1 MARYIAVI
9 EVTEDGEYQA
19 YFPDAPGCIA
29 AGDTEEE
36 VVDSAVEALAE
47 WAADERASGRAIPK
61 PRSYVELL
69 RSGEYGLGKGGM
81 IATLPLLLES
91 GKSARANV
99 SLDSGLLADIDEAA
113 ARHNI
118 TRSSFLAAAA
128 RERLKAGA

>member
-19 YFPDAPGCIA
+19 YFPDAPGCTA
-29 AGDTEEE
+29 AGDSEEE
-36 VVDSAVEALAE
+36 VLDNAVEALAE
-47 WAADERASGRAIPK
+47 WAADERAAGRTMPT
-61 PRSYVELL
+61 PRSYAVLL
-69 RSGEYGLGKGGM
+69 KSGEYPLGKGGM
-81 IATLPLLLES
+81 VATLPLLRES

-118 TRSSFLAAAA
+118 TRSAFLAAAA